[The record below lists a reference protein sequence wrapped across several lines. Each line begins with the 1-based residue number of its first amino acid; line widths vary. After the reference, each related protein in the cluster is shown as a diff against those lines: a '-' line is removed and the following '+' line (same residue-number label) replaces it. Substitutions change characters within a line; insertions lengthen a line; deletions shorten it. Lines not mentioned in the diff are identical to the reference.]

1 MIYFYRK
8 SFFYLLLCLSEKD
21 NLAGAHQGGV
31 ILKENKLHFLCC
43 AKLLQDPN
51 SKISWLNVAFSL
63 GAGPQKILTVTLK
76 FYLTFLKVS
85 PKTKRV
91 LQLVKK
97 RKLNRNLKKYILFTI
112 FKIKNRFAHFWK
124 IKKYLKTF
132 NLEIFGNCSLK
143 YKEGFCKLSKKYI
156 NFLGQCDFFKL
167 KLCRVCAARARP
179 NLPIFWN

>member
-1 MIYFYRK
+1 M
-8 SFFYLLLCLSEKD
+8 
-21 NLAGAHQGGV
+21 
-31 ILKENKLHFLCC
+31 
-43 AKLLQDPN
+43 LQDPN

-132 NLEIFGNCSLK
+132 NLEIFGNC
-143 YKEGFCKLSKKYI
+143 FCKLSKKYI